1 MIQPDAGGTRGLSPT
16 APYAG
21 RVGISAGQKM
31 FVRAHT
37 ALFRATGG
45 RLGGRMAGVEQVLL
59 TTTGRRSGQAR
70 TNPVAATPDG
80 DNLVLVA
87 SNSGSEHDPAWFLNL
102 TADPR
107 VLVQRG
113 AHVHPMIARVAE
125 GEERVLL
132 WSLVVAANPGYERY
146 RGRTVREIPVV
157 VCEPDPDPTRA
168 DPGSPAS

>member
-1 MIQPDAGGTRGLSPT
+1 MIRSDPAEPRSREPT

-21 RVGISAGQKM
+21 PVGISAGQKM

-45 RLGGRMAGVEQVLL
+45 RLGGRMAGVETVLL

-70 TNPVAATPDG
+70 TNPVAAMPDG
-80 DNLVLVA
+80 DLLVLVA

-113 AHVHPMIARVAE
+113 ADVHPMIARVAE
-125 GEERVLL
+125 GEERVRL
-132 WSLVVAANPGYERY
+132 WSLVTAANPGYERY

-157 VCEPDPDPTRA
+157 VCEPDPDPRRA
-168 DPGSPAS
+168 HAGSPAS